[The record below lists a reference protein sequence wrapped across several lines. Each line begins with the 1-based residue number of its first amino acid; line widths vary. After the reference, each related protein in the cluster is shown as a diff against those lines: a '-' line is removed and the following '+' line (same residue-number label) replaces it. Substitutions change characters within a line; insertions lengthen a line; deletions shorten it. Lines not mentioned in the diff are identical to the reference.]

1 VLLNPLNWWRRAMP
15 SSIGYILFIAF
26 AKPRDAKIFK
36 MSPITKGR
44 NPMLKTY

>member
-1 VLLNPLNWWRRAMP
+1 MRGTFP
-15 SSIGYILFIAF
+15 SSIGYILFIVF

-44 NPMLKTY
+44 NPML